1 MSFAFVLA
9 HLLASSAFAARPPE
23 IDLAPGDASVLRAT
37 FTEGDPPLAL
47 TTGAL
52 TAGVSGGAP
61 LVRAVVRVA
70 NPLDAPLERLG
81 VTASYAE
88 WYLVHG
94 ADAPEGPD
102 DVDVDVDATASGPG
116 VTLETVAATATRPS
130 AWHRRVRVVSD
141 PDAGILTVDAPL
153 RRGEKILDAVHS
165 PTTHAIRDALRNVT
179 YAHAGRRP
187 DDTVRGVSFE
197 VYDANG
203 VASPPAAVLVDVVA
217 VNDPPVLDLNGAH
230 RPGVDYAAVMGE
242 NERRVGVML
251 ADADAHVGDDDGDFL
266 RGARVY
272 REGADPFPDGDAESV
287 AMTLDGTSVTGA
299 WDPSSGSFV
308 LVGRDTLAA
317 YRRVL
322 ASARYVNE
330 GAMRASP
337 DGVFGSSELVF
348 TGGARR
354 FVFEVTDADGA
365 VAVAR
370 STVTVSEM
378 RRVGDPSRDE
388 NQASPPECS
397 GAGYRD
403 VDDELGTGDPEACVC
418 DPGFEGDRCE
428 LHPCNDRGELVFFDA
443 QTGEKTCECRREFG
457 GATCDVECRG
467 NGAFDARTETC
478 ACRPGFAGI
487 LCDVACDGCDGAHG
501 RCALTNASAASWSDA
516 DEAYEIV
523 ETTCE
528 CSDEYMG
535 ANCTIPCPCAP
546 GAFGRGACVVDSLE
560 AAGAYGDVT
569 DEELGECACD
579 PGWVGED
586 CSVPCP
592 ACVANQGDCAPPP
605 GFEKGVGR
613 ALADVDADV
622 THVSEAAR
630 RAALDAI
637 RVEGICACRET
648 QTNDLG
654 GEGYAGADCSV
665 PCAPCAFGTCA
676 ADGSCACAPGFVGD
690 ACDVECSGNGVLVFP
705 EFNATNDVSAFDA
718 LPGVPGNE
726 RMETS
731 GLIHAATLYGATSY
745 PGGENRTFA
754 YCACGFARDAE
765 TGDLTPIPT
774 EELGVNNRGGVGY
787 VGVFCETP
795 CAPCDAANG
804 KCVFDGADGACECR
818 RDAPNDATSASR
830 LVAEGETGFGFT
842 GPACD
847 VPCEPCYNGTCS
859 NEPGSYGQCLCDPG
873 FADPACLIECGD
885 PGFARVADV
894 VAGADD
900 GASFGQS
907 IVDIS
912 QGGVYIGSRGRV
924 NTTGAAP
931 GEGLLGTTTTCECE
945 YMWTGPL
952 CSHACP
958 YPYDVEHGA
967 CVVKDPDDEDYGDPW
982 TTEIVCE
989 PGWTGLPEEYLRLP
1003 SGALSRGRNCSA
1015 PCLPCVHG
1023 TCQDDGTCLCE
1034 YGYVWQGPLFEGS
1047 DVGVTEAVHPF
1058 PLADDPMVVYEPEY
1072 HTCAARHPCNM
1083 NGELFNAT
1091 CGPAASPG
1099 YADNLTLWTTL
1110 DPERG
1115 GGYGCTGE
1123 IVNGTM
1129 CVDPTTG
1136 EDAPNLFAMAYAQ
1149 WDSFTESFIR
1159 TETTARAF
1167 ATWGLI
1173 QGGYCASDV
1182 AEEGQPLHGGYCVCD
1197 SIRNGRFQHPSAR
1210 TRDTGGYDYYFQG
1223 WAGSRCETPC
1233 APCSKNGLC
1242 DAATGKCEC
1251 FEGWTGY
1258 RCLTPCEPCE
1268 HGTCQYDGTCLCDGA
1283 RRLAEGTYA
1292 LRLTRDPFF
1301 LEKGLHAFEA
1311 QGERR
1316 SRYVHPVYM
1325 HTYDL
1330 EDYVWELEYECPNRE
1345 QCAGRT
1351 QDTHLPTRP
1360 NETYFRYTT
1369 PNIVAVL
1376 EVNDELEKLRAYRD
1390 SLVTDVEGTPF
1401 TMESDEICDETDDFN
1416 EVTNGACLRRMR
1428 DGLFGRTTQGC
1439 GADWDSVRPWDC
1451 DDVVKSHFVRE
1462 RNLELGNVEV
1472 RYLGLQ
1478 QSTGAE
1484 NVWFANNVN
1493 ERQRLINTMTRGR
1506 FNATRGEFQTIRD
1519 PDYYFV
1525 WIVHQL
1531 IHGVTSG
1538 DGYTGWNCA
1547 VKCDA
1552 CDPDHGTCQF
1562 DGTCECV
1569 DGWYGPSCDRKCDC
1583 FRHVAVKN
1591 ALELSN
1597 LAEDVLLESI
1607 DSHSGFPIQ
1616 PHGTCQRDGTCEC
1629 YADPDGTR
1637 WTGVDCFTKCKPC
1650 SNGECAPDGSCACR
1664 DGWTGDDCST
1674 PTFVECLPCDDA
1686 HGACLSDGTCK
1697 CDRGWTG
1704 LDCSI
1709 ECSPC
1714 AHGDCAMDGSCHCR
1728 PGWTLPDCSKKI
1740 PPGAWRVRSDFSLG
1754 SEGWRSHNNSCA
1766 GVLETIVSNVPEIG
1780 HPDAV
1785 AKAIRGACAND
1796 GDGGDGGVEWDG
1808 AAGHLYLTDRL
1819 PSDGDGEI
1827 AYFRAPGKFLGDV
1840 LSTAY
1845 DGTLSYELY
1854 LAGGGDASRGAGAPV
1869 GVPHAPDTDA
1879 ERAPDVILVGGR
1891 PRYGLDLPPWDVG
1904 INTRRTSG
1912 VARISGAGA
1921 QPSVEQTWRLVDV
1934 VEAYLDTPQV
1944 VLGIRAPRGG
1954 KHHPPGACVAEH
1966 CSVNF
1971 NFDLR
1976 EDAGWVNLAT
1986 TPSGFGWFSDGDDDE
2001 NARERGPGWIRAVEG
2016 TEYVGKAPGAPYDPF
2031 AGIVPG
2037 DIATYPD
2044 GVPVPDPSASVA
2056 SRGDAGA
2063 PAWIWERGDGAR
2075 VPSRGDPFVHAAAV
2089 AAGADG
2095 VPKGAYYE
2103 GADAASIAA
2112 SLAAAFPNGA
2122 PPGTQGA
2129 YPSGTYPGGGAFAGT
2144 WWAGEVDNDNS
2155 AWRVSDESWRRWD
2168 LPPEVYAA
2176 IQTNRASRVG
2186 ENASFTDL
2194 AWCLASLTEILIR
2207 ADYYETPRRRRRKN
2221 AMGPGETVRLDH
2233 VMLSA
2238 KDPHADDPGVWI
2250 AREHAAFMAYVD
2262 RYARDYEVQFLAEYF
2277 AEYAEALR
2285 LSVCRG
2291 NGVYANGED
2300 DADGCACDDAWRGTE
2315 CELPCPAC
2323 VHGACALAPNGE
2335 AAACECEPGWAGT
2348 LCDVECPPCDYERA
2362 TCATDDT
2369 TGLPSCACEH
2379 GFGGAYCQHACPP
2392 CDYEHATCDERT
2404 YSGAFPGDAAT
2415 CECVDKKTRA
2425 GLLCELECPGTAPE
2439 YCGNGECR
2447 HALWGMT
2454 YASTTEAERRADVAA
2469 CECDVGWIGIYCD
2482 DPCPGGPSHPDA
2494 PGPAPCLG
2502 RGSCA
2507 VGSGG
2512 TAQCVCVSGYVGVS
2526 CETELGICGDG
2537 VINAARGEECDDGNS
2552 ATFRRV
2558 RRELSRGT
2566 KLGVRARGA
2575 IGYRGG
2581 GGGGDG
2587 AHLRVRVSGG
2597 VLAHTR
2603 VSGGVK
2609 RILR

>member
-1 MSFAFVLA
+1 MA

-272 REGADPFPDGDAESV
+272 REGADPFPDGAAESV

-622 THVSEAAR
+622 THASEAAR

-654 GEGYAGADCSV
+654 GKGYAGADCSV

-765 TGDLTPIPT
+765 TGEPTPIPT
-774 EELGVNNRGGVGY
+774 EELGVNARGGVGY

-859 NEPGSYGQCLCDPG
+859 NEPGS
-873 FADPACLIECGD
+873 
-885 PGFARVADV
+885 
-894 VAGADD
+894 
-900 GASFGQS
+900 
-907 IVDIS
+907 
-912 QGGVYIGSRGRV
+912 
-924 NTTGAAP
+924 
-931 GEGLLGTTTTCECE
+931 
-945 YMWTGPL
+945 
-952 CSHACP
+952 
-958 YPYDVEHGA
+958 
-967 CVVKDPDDEDYGDPW
+967 
-982 TTEIVCE
+982 
-989 PGWTGLPEEYLRLP
+989 
-1003 SGALSRGRNCSA
+1003 
-1015 PCLPCVHG
+1015 
-1023 TCQDDGTCLCE
+1023 
-1034 YGYVWQGPLFEGS
+1034 
-1047 DVGVTEAVHPF
+1047 
-1058 PLADDPMVVYEPEY
+1058 
-1072 HTCAARHPCNM
+1072 
-1083 NGELFNAT
+1083 
-1091 CGPAASPG
+1091 
-1099 YADNLTLWTTL
+1099 
-1110 DPERG
+1110 
-1115 GGYGCTGE
+1115 
-1123 IVNGTM
+1123 
-1129 CVDPTTG
+1129 
-1136 EDAPNLFAMAYAQ
+1136 
-1149 WDSFTESFIR
+1149 
-1159 TETTARAF
+1159 
-1167 ATWGLI
+1167 
-1173 QGGYCASDV
+1173 
-1182 AEEGQPLHGGYCVCD
+1182 
-1197 SIRNGRFQHPSAR
+1197 
-1210 TRDTGGYDYYFQG
+1210 
-1223 WAGSRCETPC
+1223 
-1233 APCSKNGLC
+1233 
-1242 DAATGKCEC
+1242 
-1251 FEGWTGY
+1251 
-1258 RCLTPCEPCE
+1258 
-1268 HGTCQYDGTCLCDGA
+1268 
-1283 RRLAEGTYA
+1283 
-1292 LRLTRDPFF
+1292 
-1301 LEKGLHAFEA
+1301 
-1311 QGERR
+1311 
-1316 SRYVHPVYM
+1316 
-1325 HTYDL
+1325 
-1330 EDYVWELEYECPNRE
+1330 
-1345 QCAGRT
+1345 
-1351 QDTHLPTRP
+1351 
-1360 NETYFRYTT
+1360 
-1369 PNIVAVL
+1369 
-1376 EVNDELEKLRAYRD
+1376 
-1390 SLVTDVEGTPF
+1390 
-1401 TMESDEICDETDDFN
+1401 
-1416 EVTNGACLRRMR
+1416 
-1428 DGLFGRTTQGC
+1428 
-1439 GADWDSVRPWDC
+1439 
-1451 DDVVKSHFVRE
+1451 
-1462 RNLELGNVEV
+1462 
-1472 RYLGLQ
+1472 
-1478 QSTGAE
+1478 
-1484 NVWFANNVN
+1484 
-1493 ERQRLINTMTRGR
+1493 
-1506 FNATRGEFQTIRD
+1506 
-1519 PDYYFV
+1519 
-1525 WIVHQL
+1525 
-1531 IHGVTSG
+1531 
-1538 DGYTGWNCA
+1538 
-1547 VKCDA
+1547 
-1552 CDPDHGTCQF
+1552 
-1562 DGTCECV
+1562 
-1569 DGWYGPSCDRKCDC
+1569 
-1583 FRHVAVKN
+1583 
-1591 ALELSN
+1591 
-1597 LAEDVLLESI
+1597 
-1607 DSHSGFPIQ
+1607 
-1616 PHGTCQRDGTCEC
+1616 
-1629 YADPDGTR
+1629 
-1637 WTGVDCFTKCKPC
+1637 
-1650 SNGECAPDGSCACR
+1650 
-1664 DGWTGDDCST
+1664 
-1674 PTFVECLPCDDA
+1674 
-1686 HGACLSDGTCK
+1686 
-1697 CDRGWTG
+1697 
-1704 LDCSI
+1704 
-1709 ECSPC
+1709 
-1714 AHGDCAMDGSCHCR
+1714 
-1728 PGWTLPDCSKKI
+1728 
-1740 PPGAWRVRSDFSLG
+1740 
-1754 SEGWRSHNNSCA
+1754 
-1766 GVLETIVSNVPEIG
+1766 
-1780 HPDAV
+1780 
-1785 AKAIRGACAND
+1785 
-1796 GDGGDGGVEWDG
+1796 
-1808 AAGHLYLTDRL
+1808 
-1819 PSDGDGEI
+1819 
-1827 AYFRAPGKFLGDV
+1827 
-1840 LSTAY
+1840 
-1845 DGTLSYELY
+1845 
-1854 LAGGGDASRGAGAPV
+1854 
-1869 GVPHAPDTDA
+1869 
-1879 ERAPDVILVGGR
+1879 
-1891 PRYGLDLPPWDVG
+1891 
-1904 INTRRTSG
+1904 
-1912 VARISGAGA
+1912 
-1921 QPSVEQTWRLVDV
+1921 
-1934 VEAYLDTPQV
+1934 
-1944 VLGIRAPRGG
+1944 
-1954 KHHPPGACVAEH
+1954 
-1966 CSVNF
+1966 
-1971 NFDLR
+1971 
-1976 EDAGWVNLAT
+1976 
-1986 TPSGFGWFSDGDDDE
+1986 
-2001 NARERGPGWIRAVEG
+2001 
-2016 TEYVGKAPGAPYDPF
+2016 
-2031 AGIVPG
+2031 
-2037 DIATYPD
+2037 
-2044 GVPVPDPSASVA
+2044 
-2056 SRGDAGA
+2056 
-2063 PAWIWERGDGAR
+2063 
-2075 VPSRGDPFVHAAAV
+2075 
-2089 AAGADG
+2089 
-2095 VPKGAYYE
+2095 
-2103 GADAASIAA
+2103 
-2112 SLAAAFPNGA
+2112 
-2122 PPGTQGA
+2122 
-2129 YPSGTYPGGGAFAGT
+2129 
-2144 WWAGEVDNDNS
+2144 
-2155 AWRVSDESWRRWD
+2155 
-2168 LPPEVYAA
+2168 
-2176 IQTNRASRVG
+2176 
-2186 ENASFTDL
+2186 
-2194 AWCLASLTEILIR
+2194 
-2207 ADYYETPRRRRRKN
+2207 
-2221 AMGPGETVRLDH
+2221 
-2233 VMLSA
+2233 
-2238 KDPHADDPGVWI
+2238 
-2250 AREHAAFMAYVD
+2250 
-2262 RYARDYEVQFLAEYF
+2262 
-2277 AEYAEALR
+2277 
-2285 LSVCRG
+2285 
-2291 NGVYANGED
+2291 
-2300 DADGCACDDAWRGTE
+2300 
-2315 CELPCPAC
+2315 
-2323 VHGACALAPNGE
+2323 
-2335 AAACECEPGWAGT
+2335 
-2348 LCDVECPPCDYERA
+2348 
-2362 TCATDDT
+2362 
-2369 TGLPSCACEH
+2369 
-2379 GFGGAYCQHACPP
+2379 
-2392 CDYEHATCDERT
+2392 
-2404 YSGAFPGDAAT
+2404 
-2415 CECVDKKTRA
+2415 
-2425 GLLCELECPGTAPE
+2425 
-2439 YCGNGECR
+2439 
-2447 HALWGMT
+2447 
-2454 YASTTEAERRADVAA
+2454 
-2469 CECDVGWIGIYCD
+2469 
-2482 DPCPGGPSHPDA
+2482 
-2494 PGPAPCLG
+2494 
-2502 RGSCA
+2502 
-2507 VGSGG
+2507 
-2512 TAQCVCVSGYVGVS
+2512 
-2526 CETELGICGDG
+2526 
-2537 VINAARGEECDDGNS
+2537 
-2552 ATFRRV
+2552 
-2558 RRELSRGT
+2558 
-2566 KLGVRARGA
+2566 
-2575 IGYRGG
+2575 
-2581 GGGGDG
+2581 
-2587 AHLRVRVSGG
+2587 
-2597 VLAHTR
+2597 
-2603 VSGGVK
+2603 
-2609 RILR
+2609 